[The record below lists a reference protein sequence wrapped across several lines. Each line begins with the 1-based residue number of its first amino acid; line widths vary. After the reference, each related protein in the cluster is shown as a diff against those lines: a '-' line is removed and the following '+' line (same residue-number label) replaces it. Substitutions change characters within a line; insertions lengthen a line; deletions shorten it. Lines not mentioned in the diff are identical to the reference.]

1 MASNAVINIQVNGQ
15 QATQTMG
22 AINNSVNTT
31 IKSTTN
37 LKTQLRA
44 MTLEMQGLDPAS
56 AKFKQLAIEA
66 GKLKDTIRDTAAVI
80 NATAGSPMENMATGL
95 TKIGGIGINAFQG
108 IAGMQALLGDNSEEL
123 AKTMAKLQGAM
134 AVGEALKGLGGLS
147 DTFTEIKASLG
158 AAAAGYANL
167 TIVQKGN
174 EIATNSGTIATKAL
188 GMSMKALPIV
198 AIIAGIAAIAGALYA
213 YSKSNKEAEEAE
225 KKRLAT
231 LKAQDEAQKKFSG
244 NLAKE
249 VVGVKILAEQ
259 VKNSEPGSKRRVELI
274 KEMNEK
280 YGTHLTNIKDEAKFT
295 KDVNDEVR
303 DYIELAEKRIRAT
316 LAEETATKYISRENE
331 LRAKSNKLKKE
342 AGDIDAFAT
351 KNAEGLYEIHKKD
364 RDISIAQYAG
374 DPGKQ
379 QRIIDEKNA
388 KLKKIEQMNEA
399 NRLAKMADDAAKY
412 ADNALKNAAKYAEQT
427 EETDD
432 VVTESKN
439 NEIKVNKEL
448 EESLNDLMATEFE
461 RTHNEEENALK
472 RKEEKDAELKRLFE
486 LSTDDLNKQ
495 KQFDDAKAINERLYQ
510 AEIKKIRDKAEKEN
524 NERIANEVQFYLDKI
539 QEKIDKEA
547 EIEKEAFDKNKETA
561 DAKWQEQLDSFKDM
575 SNKASDAIGN
585 IFEGVFTGENINES
599 FDALRESI
607 SGVTK
612 EMFQTFIAEFS
623 TLDLEKKVELIG
635 EALQKVSQ
643 MTVNAISA
651 MFDARA
657 EKEAEARN
665 AYYTAETET
674 LNAQLKNRMLTE
686 EEYDSEIRRLES
698 RRKEEEK
705 QAKQKAF
712 KQNKA
717 LAIANAVMNTATAV
731 MGAAPV
737 IPLMI
742 AMGVLGAA
750 QVGIIASQQ
759 FKAARGGIVPGNAPS
774 HIDSVNALLAPGE
787 TVINSR
793 SSAMYP
799 ELLSTINEAGG
810 GVPLVPK
817 TVSTQMSGTNS
828 NGNNNQSISVEVN
841 ANVIESSMTNVQG
854 RVERLRRSK
863 NIF

>member
-274 KEMNEK
+274 KQMNEK

-295 KDVNDEVR
+295 KAVNDEVR

-331 LRAKSNKLKKE
+331 LRSKANRLRKE
-342 AGDIDAFAT
+342 AGDIDKYLFLDENNQY
-351 KNAEGLYEIHKKD
+351 KIREEMLNADNLARLDKKAD
-364 RDISIAQYAG
+364 LANEALLLEEQA
-374 DPGKQ
+374 
-379 QRIIDEKNA
+379 KNA
-388 KLKKIEQMNEA
+388 KI
-399 NRLAKMADDAAKY
+399 Y

-432 VVTESKN
+432 IVTESKN

-448 EESLNDLMATEFE
+448 EEALNDLMATEFE

-472 RKEEKDAELKRLFE
+472 RKEEKDAELERLFK

-607 SGVTK
+607 SGATK

-665 AYYTAETET
+665 DYYENETET
-674 LNAQLKNRMLTE
+674 LNAQLANRMLTE
-686 EEYDSEIRRLES
+686 EEYDSELRRLEL
-698 RRKEEEK
+698 RRREEEK
-705 QAKQKAF
+705 KAKQKAF

-759 FKAARGGIVPGNAPS
+759 FKAARGGIVPGNAPG

-817 TVSTQMSGTNS
+817 TVSTQMGGINS